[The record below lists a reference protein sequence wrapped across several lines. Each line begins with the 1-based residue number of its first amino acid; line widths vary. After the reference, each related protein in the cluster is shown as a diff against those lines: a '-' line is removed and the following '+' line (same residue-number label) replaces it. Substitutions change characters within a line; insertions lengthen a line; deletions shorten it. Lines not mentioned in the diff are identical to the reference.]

1 MALKVGWLAR
11 GGVWLHDEHA
21 ALDNSISHRSLSSD
35 FRNFKRFSRPKW
47 TNFHSKGLI
56 QFYFG
61 STQSSARIQG
71 RAHNVMRSL
80 KTPHNYSHRK
90 QQLQQW
96 KTEYSLDLI
105 NKDNGNGLISW
116 SAVQPFSLVVR
127 KMNWNIRDPER
138 PGVKVRSWVCA
149 NKTKMTSRGKCTILL
164 VNLQQDFMFGTEA
177 FQMRAISYVFAE
189 NTDCVQ
195 PSNS

>member
-21 ALDNSISHRSLSSD
+21 ALDNSICHRSLGSD
-35 FRNFKRFSRPKW
+35 FRNFRRFSRP
-47 TNFHSKGLI
+47 NEQIHSKGLI

-61 STQSSARIQG
+61 STQFSALIQG

-80 KTPHNYSHRK
+80 KAPHNYSHRK

-116 SAVQPFSLVVR
+116 SAVQLFSLVVT

-149 NKTKMTSRGKCTILL
+149 NKTKMTSRGKSTILL

-177 FQMRAISYVFAE
+177 FQMRAISYVFGE

-195 PSNS
+195 PYFP